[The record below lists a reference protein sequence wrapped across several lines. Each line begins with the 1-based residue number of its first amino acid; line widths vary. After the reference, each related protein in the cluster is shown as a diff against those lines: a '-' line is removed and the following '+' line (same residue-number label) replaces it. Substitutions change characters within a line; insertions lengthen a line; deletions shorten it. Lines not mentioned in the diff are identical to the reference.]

1 MLDKFM
7 PRGQN
12 TPGSIFMV
20 SSGKR
25 RMLFPILFQDLP
37 VTTEPGSDAE
47 SYADLLASLDILDI
61 STSPE
66 LCAPGTL
73 YLAAECETVDTS
85 HYGTRMDG
93 RLFIEN
99 AIAAGASAVL
109 TDSSVSR
116 GEYSVPFIYHEK
128 PLSIEGLLCSRL
140 FSAPKPA
147 NIALVTGT
155 NGKTSVV
162 NFCRMLWHACGLQAC
177 SVGNL
182 GGVLTDGSLV
192 WRRDVALS
200 VPETVFMHKMLVDL
214 AARDIQNVAMEATS
228 HALFENRLDCC
239 QGNIGAFTNL
249 TRDHL
254 DFHGTMEEY
263 FRVKMTLFTEVLP
276 RGSHAVINADSDHGE
291 RVIDICREHGHK
303 ILSFGRGGEFVK
315 LLSNRKEGEG
325 QILDLRV
332 SGDSYS
338 VPFKLFGEFQI
349 NNALCA
355 LTIAIASGVPV
366 EEAAEA
372 LSSIDEVEGRMNTIA
387 NTEGGGRVVVDYAHT
402 PDGLRAALSACKV
415 FTRGEVIVVFG
426 CNGDRDIG
434 KRPEMGAIAV
444 ELADRVFVTDG
455 HPRSEEPDKIRRDI
469 MGGATGACE
478 IAGREQAIE
487 AAVKSMQPGDTL
499 LIAGFGHQKFQY
511 VRGEKRPFSEA
522 DIVSRAL
529 IKV

>member
-7 PRGQN
+7 PRAQN
-12 TPGSIFMV
+12 TPGSLSMV
-20 SSGKR
+20 SSGKY
-25 RMLFPILFQDLP
+25 RMFFPILFQDIS
-37 VTTEPGSDAE
+37 VTTEPDAE
-47 SYADLLASLDILDI
+47 SLSSLDILDI
-61 STSPE
+61 STSPD

-85 HYGTRMDG
+85 RYGTRMDG
-93 RLFIEN
+93 RLFIDK
-99 AIAAGASAVL
+99 AIEAGACAVL
-109 TDSSVSR
+109 TDSSIKR
-116 GEYSVPFIYHEK
+116 ADCSVPVIYYEN

-147 NIALVTGT
+147 NLALVTGT

-182 GGVLTDGSLV
+182 GGVLTDGSFV

-200 VPETVFMHKMLVDL
+200 VPETVFMHKMLNDL
-214 AARDIQNVAMEATS
+214 AAKGIQHVAMEATS
-228 HALFENRLDCC
+228 HALFENRLDYC

-276 RGSHAVINADSDHGE
+276 RGSHAVINADSDHGY
-291 RVIDICREHGHK
+291 RVIEICRESGHEV
-303 ILSFGRGGEFVK
+303 LSFGRSGEFVK
-315 LLSNRKEGEG
+315 LLSNRKEGDG
-325 QILDLRV
+325 QILDLQV
-332 SGDSYS
+332 AGSSYS
-338 VPFKLFGEFQI
+338 VLFKLFGEFQI

-355 LTIAIASGVPV
+355 LAIAIASGVPV
-366 EEAAEA
+366 EDAVEA
-372 LSSIDEVEGRMNTIA
+372 LSSIDEVEGRLNTIA
-387 NTEGGGRVVVDYAHT
+387 STEGGGRVVVDYAHT
-402 PDGLRAALSACKV
+402 PDGLRAALTACKV
-415 FTRGEVIVVFG
+415 FTRGQVIVVFG
-426 CNGDRDIG
+426 CNGDRDVG

-469 MGGATGACE
+469 MDGAPGAFE

-522 DIVSRAL
+522 DIVNRAL